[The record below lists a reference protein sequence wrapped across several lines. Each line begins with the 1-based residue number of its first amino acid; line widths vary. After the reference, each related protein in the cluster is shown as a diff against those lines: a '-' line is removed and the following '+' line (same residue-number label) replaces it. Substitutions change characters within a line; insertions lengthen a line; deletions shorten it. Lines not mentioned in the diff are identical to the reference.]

1 MKIENRNFKD
11 TVFRMLF
18 NDKKRLLEL
27 YNALNKTS
35 YDNPETLV
43 IKTLKGMTFLGMKND
58 VSFIIDDELNLYEH
72 NSTPCPNIPLRF
84 LFYIASSLRKLV
96 PLKDTYKDESVEIP
110 APRFL
115 VFYNGT
121 APLPDKI
128 EYKLSD
134 MYKKEMVGNDL
145 ELHVTVLNVNEGRN
159 KELMESCRTMKEY
172 SIFVAKVR
180 KYRQETKRKHSK
192 DYYTENKLSLIEADV
207 TRAIDEC
214 IEENIL
220 RDFFIAHRKEAID
233 VSILD
238 CTAEEQYQVIADENL
253 EKGIRIGVTQGIT
266 QTNSL
271 YSWLFSNNRADD
283 VQRASMDSEYLNKLF
298 DEYNEN
304 KAGKE

>member
-35 YDNPETLV
+35 YDNPEALV

-96 PLKDTYKDESVEIP
+96 PLKDTYKDEPVEIP

-128 EYKLSD
+128 EYRLSD

-145 ELHVTVLNVNEGRN
+145 ELHVTVLNVNEGRS